1 MRDGPGG
8 GFLCVFVGFALAAKG
23 LCACGRRRI
32 KERGFIEL
40 VKPCRYLGGLRP
52 LLGAGLAWRELC
64 SSAPRPDCGISS
76 EPADLTTP
84 PIPFPTLPPTSPH
97 LPGLGDAKFISPE
110 AFLVQ
115 VTTGWLGSD
124 SSLKLPF

>member
-1 MRDGPGG
+1 MPVED
-8 GFLCVFVGFALAAKG
+8 AA
-23 LCACGRRRI
+23 

-40 VKPCRYLGGLRP
+40 IKPCRYLDAFRP
-52 LLGAGLAWRELC
+52 LGAGLAWRELC
-64 SSAPRPDCGISS
+64 SLAPRPDCGFSS
-76 EPADLTTP
+76 EPADPTTP
-84 PIPFPTLPPTSPH
+84 PIPFLTLPLTSPH

-124 SSLKLPF
+124 SSLKLPFQAGQFKTLATNTLSWP